1 MRNKK
6 GFTLLELLVAMAI
19 IAVLLALAIF
29 GILQVQKNS
38 RETQRRKALE
48 DINMG
53 ITDFYSRYY
62 QYPDYINFDFDNS
75 KAVICL
81 DYTSCG
87 STKVVVVELKN
98 SARPSDG
105 GGVERTTTNL
115 TQYKFSLEDDGYIL
129 AFCRE
134 DGVPEDAGTSK
145 TKLKDDL
152 SFTCTK

>member
-48 DINMG
+48 DINIG
-53 ITDFYSRYY
+53 INDFYSRYG
-62 QYPDYINFDFDNS
+62 QYPSYINFDPNTG
-75 KAVICL
+75 KASICL
-81 DYTSCG
+81 ESTSC
-87 STKVVVVELKN
+87 STASVVVELKN
-98 SARPSDG
+98 SARPSSNNG
-105 GGVERTTTNL
+105 TEATTTNS
-115 TQYKFSLEDDGYIL
+115 TQYVFVLGVDGYTL

-134 DGVPEDAGTSK
+134 DRTPEDAGTSAIK
-145 TKLKDDL
+145 AQDL
-152 SFTCTK
+152 GSFSCK